1 MANSGQQLKAEIAGH
16 PLCEQLVAAHVACL
30 RVATP
35 IDELP
40 NIEAQLCES
49 QHLLRS
55 YAQTATHSLSKHQS
69 QQLETLLRQY
79 VLALW
84 SLKEQLH
91 QHVNRCREIE
101 HTFISLTGNAL
112 YPQSFFHQ
120 LAFHPNSLG
129 AGARV
134 GEGSGATMWEDDEEH
149 SERALVE
156 RVRKKLKIELKEGFK
171 SRIQQV
177 RDEISRKRRSG
188 KLADDTTDILKN
200 WWHHHSNW
208 PYPTMRRQIL
218 WNGQAWS

>member
-101 HTFISLTGNAL
+101 HTFISLTG
-112 YPQSFFHQ
+112 
-120 LAFHPNSLG
+120 
-129 AGARV
+129 ARV

>member
-101 HTFISLTGNAL
+101 HTFISLTG
-112 YPQSFFHQ
+112 
-120 LAFHPNSLG
+120 
-129 AGARV
+129 ARV

-208 PYPTMRRQIL
+208 PYPT
-218 WNGQAWS
+218 